1 MEEVVFQSLFF
12 VVFVYCCQKGT
23 KTVDTMLKDQ
33 PRMNCIEEIVG
44 KFWIRR
50 VVSETKNK
58 FTCDNNQVDGN
69 AQNQRHNWCIKQSWD
84 TNHNYYNGSGF
95 PVYAEKKTY
104 KDKL

>member
-23 KTVDTMLKDQ
+23 KTVGTMLKDQ

-44 KFWIRR
+44 KFWIWR
-50 VVSETKNK
+50 VISETKNK
-58 FTCDNNQVDGN
+58 FTCDKNQVDGN

-84 TNHNYYNGSGF
+84 TNRNYYNGSGF